1 LGFPGGAINVKALA
15 AATEQM
21 TAPIAAAT
29 PKAESNA
36 GPDDAIT
43 GPIRA
48 VATNPPVRAT
58 ALFSPDAA
66 PVWWLSTDINTAV
79 VSGATAPAIP
89 KAIMTIAGNAPSQKL
104 VSDPIRTARR
114 KPAATMTGP
123 VINSHRGPTLAA
135 NAPAAGDAKA
145 ITSGRGSSAALNQT
159 GQQITRRN
167 LNIQPTL
174 TIRPGFP
181 VRVIVNRDL
190 LLEPYRG

>member
-1 LGFPGGAINVKALA
+1 MVSERLSRHGPASCGADPFTKDLCSSRYSQDLRTGRGEEQTSSWFYRWLGFLRGAINVKALA

-29 PKAESNA
+29 PKAESSA
-36 GPDDAIT
+36 SPEDAIT

-89 KAIMTIAGNAPSQKL
+89 KAITTIAGNTPSQ
-104 VSDPIRTARR
+104 
-114 KPAATMTGP
+114 
-123 VINSHRGPTLAA
+123 
-135 NAPAAGDAKA
+135 
-145 ITSGRGSSAALNQT
+145 
-159 GQQITRRN
+159 
-167 LNIQPTL
+167 
-174 TIRPGFP
+174 
-181 VRVIVNRDL
+181 
-190 LLEPYRG
+190 

>member
-1 LGFPGGAINVKALA
+1 MPFLIGRYRWLGFPGAAINVKALA
-15 AATEQM
+15 AAAEQM

-48 VATNPPVRAT
+48 VATNPPARAT

-89 KAIMTIAGNAPSQKL
+89 KAITTIAGNTPSQ
-104 VSDPIRTARR
+104 
-114 KPAATMTGP
+114 
-123 VINSHRGPTLAA
+123 
-135 NAPAAGDAKA
+135 
-145 ITSGRGSSAALNQT
+145 
-159 GQQITRRN
+159 
-167 LNIQPTL
+167 
-174 TIRPGFP
+174 
-181 VRVIVNRDL
+181 
-190 LLEPYRG
+190 